1 MIALAYSSR
10 ATSGKPDPQVLY
22 EWSTAIGGLIQD
34 GILLVLVLA
43 IAGSRRDLLAL
54 RRPRSIP
61 GALRLLGLAL
71 VGVYIFEVLY
81 SHRRTGSRTM
91 HSPTSSTAS

>member
-10 ATSGKPDPQVLY
+10 ATAGKPDPQVLY

-43 IAGSRRDLLAL
+43 IAGFRRDLLAL

-61 GALRLLGLAL
+61 DALRLLGVAL

-81 SHRRTGSRTM
+81 SAPRAPRATSRG
-91 HSPTSSTAS
+91 

>member
-10 ATSGKPDPQVLY
+10 AASGKPDPQVLY

-43 IAGSRRDLLAL
+43 IAGLARDLLAL
-54 RRPRSIP
+54 RRPRSMP
-61 GALRLLGLAL
+61 GALRLLGSSPL
-71 VGVYIFEVLY
+71 VGVYIFEC
-81 SHRRTGSRTM
+81 STAISRTRA
-91 HSPTSSTAS
+91 TSRG